1 MTITPLMAR
10 INFAGAD
17 EFVYMGHASPITATM
32 SRAGEDGHIGQSKPV
47 TGTMARADEVAHS
60 CHFSPTTATLSRAV
74 EVDPRHQGVTGAVRS
89 TVRASGGVQR

>member
-1 MTITPLMAR
+1 MAR

-17 EFVYMGHASPITATM
+17 EIVHFRPSSPITATM